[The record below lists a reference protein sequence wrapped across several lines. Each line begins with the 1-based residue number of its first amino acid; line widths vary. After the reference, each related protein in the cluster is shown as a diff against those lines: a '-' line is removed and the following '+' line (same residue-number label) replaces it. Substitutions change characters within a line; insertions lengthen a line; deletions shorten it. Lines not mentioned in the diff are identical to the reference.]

1 MRFKLQTWFFIAFC
15 STSIGSKFQALCF
28 PSRAVCGAVAVW
40 FSKSRQMSKLQGH
53 VVITRGWLRL
63 CHTEQYVIQS
73 SGWCSTA
80 FSCINLASR
89 LSWEKQT
96 FQECAWPN
104 FLSLP
109 DWMLVS
115 DLRLQLPQHS
125 ISPHSTNIR
134 DIRTLIIAVTW
145 FLAQNFHL
153 HILTMWYIEEVCYA
167 CQRSWEIFRT
177 PRNLE
182 GYPCGSLII
191 SSSKLHLDF
200 YS

>member
-1 MRFKLQTWFFIAFC
+1 MLWSPADGLDYVTLNNMLFK
-15 STSIGSKFQALCF
+15 
-28 PSRAVCGAVAVW
+28 V
-40 FSKSRQMSKLQGH
+40 QGG
-53 VVITRGWLRL
+53 VP
-63 CHTEQYVIQS
+63 
-73 SGWCSTA
+73 
-80 FSCINLASR
+80 CINLASR
-89 LSWEKQT
+89 LSWEKKPSKSVPGH
-96 FQECAWPN
+96 FC
-104 FLSLP
+104 LSLP